1 MNSFLRWGLALVLA
15 VLPATSLAAQGGGRL
30 PFTVVG
36 PEQGLPTGTI
46 ACIAQDKD
54 GFLWMGTESG
64 LLRHSAGQW
73 KVWTAR
79 DGLPTDYVPEILATE
94 EGLWIPSIRGLVRF
108 KDGHAD
114 RALLEGVPATVGAG
128 HLALDGRGRVWASIG
143 TTLYVQ
149 QKGLAFTKED
159 WHPSAPPFALTAGPI
174 SGAVFIASPAGI
186 HAIYPDGHSE
196 SWGPADG
203 LPGEGPRLVIEDGKG
218 RLWAGTGRTLVMKEP
233 GASRFS
239 DQSKVLNGSLTP
251 ASLPFLD
258 RDGSVWLPT
267 QNGIVHLMEGRAELI
282 GPTEGLPFRWVRT
295 IFRDSEGTLWVVGP
309 DLARLEGGGRV
320 RNYGVGDG
328 TSGETVWWITR
339 DGKHRL
345 LIGTDDGAYRL
356 GPTGF
361 QTVPGTEGWRI
372 KSLAEDHLGTLWMV
386 NTIGPTLWLRP
397 GQTRAEKAPLG
408 DAGAFVNSVMEDSEN
423 EVWFGHTRLGL
434 LRWDPATRH
443 LIQEVAPSR
452 FNLKDLSVF
461 AVKED
466 ARGRLWAG
474 SSAGLLVRGGDSSWH
489 LFTVHDGLE
498 PHNVR
503 GVAFLPDGSA
513 WVHYQEPEGLTR
525 VRVEDGRLTVVER
538 RTKGNGLHSDLVYAL
553 GTDAEG
559 HAWATTDRGM
569 DRLDPPLHVGR
580 EDGMANEDCSVH
592 ALLVE
597 SDRIWVGT
605 GAGLVR
611 YDSAA
616 VTPSNPAPEARIL
629 EITTGARTLQP
640 PFALGTLSHVEGTVS
655 FRVSSPT
662 FVHERGLRIQ
672 IRLVGLEDTW
682 HELEGHLARY
692 ASLSGGSY
700 RFEARAAQGDGPF
713 GPVAVVTF
721 RVRPPWWLS
730 GWALVIY
737 GLACVAAVYGLIR
750 LRVAA
755 FARSKAELESE
766 VASRTEELQARNT
779 ELTTALT
786 QVKQLS
792 GLLPICSCCKKIR
805 DDRGYWNQIESY
817 ISSHS
822 EADFTHGI
830 CPECTKEMFPD
841 FASKRRTPPDG
852 PLGPT

>member
-1 MNSFLRWGLALVLA
+1 MISFLRWVLA
-15 VLPATSLAAQGGGRL
+15 AVLATGLAAQGGGRL

-36 PEQGLPTGTI
+36 PEQGLPAGTI
-46 ACIAQDKD
+46 ACIAQDTD
-54 GFLWMGTESG
+54 GFLWMGTEGG

-73 KVWTAR
+73 KVWTTK
-79 DGLPTDYVPEILATE
+79 DGLPADYVPQILATK

-108 KDGHAD
+108 KDGRVD
-114 RALLEGVPATVGAG
+114 QALLDGIPSTSGAG
-128 HLALDGRGRVWASIG
+128 HLALDGQGRVWTSVGAA
-143 TTLYVQ
+143 LYVQ
-149 QKGLAFTKED
+149 QKGLSFTKVA
-159 WHPSAPPFALTAGPI
+159 WHPPAAPFALCAGPL
-174 SGAVFIASPAGI
+174 SGAMYIASPAGI
-186 HAIYPDGHSE
+186 HAIYPDGRSE

-203 LPGEGPRLVIEDGKG
+203 LPQEGPRLVIEDGQG
-218 RLWAGTGRTLVMKEP
+218 RLWAGTGRSLAMKEP
-233 GASRFS
+233 GGSRFL
-239 DQSKVLNGSLTP
+239 DQSKELSGSLSP

-267 QNGIVHLMEGRAELI
+267 QSGIVHLVEGHAETIGRA
-282 GPTEGLPFRWVRT
+282 EGLPFRWVRT

-309 DLARLEGGGRV
+309 DLARLDGGGRV

-328 TSGETVWWITR
+328 SSGETVWWITR
-339 DGKHRL
+339 DPKDQI

-356 GPTGF
+356 GPAGF
-361 QTVPGTEGWRI
+361 QSVPGTEGWRI

-386 NTIGPTLWLRP
+386 NTIGPTLWMRP

-408 DAGAFVNSVMEDSEN
+408 DAGSFVNSVMEDSRHEF
-423 EVWFGHTRLGL
+423 WFGHTRLGL
-434 LRWDPATRH
+434 LRWDPTARR
-443 LIQEVAPSR
+443 LIQEVAPAR
-452 FNLKDLSVF
+452 FGVKDLAVF

-466 ARGRLWAG
+466 TQGRLWAG
-474 SSAGLLVRGGDSSWH
+474 SSAGLLVRGKDSNWR
-489 LFTVHDGLE
+489 LFTTQDGLE

-525 VRVEDGRLTVVER
+525 VRVESGRLTVLEK
-538 RTKGNGLHSDLVYAL
+538 RTKGQGLHSNLIYAV
-553 GTDAEG
+553 GTDAAG
-559 HAWATTDRGM
+559 KVWATTDRGM

-597 SDRIWVGT
+597 PGHVWVGT

-611 YDSAA
+611 YDPSPTT
-616 VTPSNPAPEARIL
+616 TPSPAPEARVL
-629 EITTGARTLQP
+629 EVTTGARTLLP
-640 PFALGTLSHVEGTVS
+640 PYALGTLSHREGTVS
-655 FRVSSPT
+655 FRVSAPT
-662 FVHERGLRIQ
+662 FLHERGLRIQ

-682 HELEGHLARY
+682 HDLEGHLARY
-692 ASLSGGSY
+692 ASLPGGSY
-700 RFEARAAQGDGPF
+700 RFEARAAQDDGSF
-713 GPVAVVTF
+713 GPVATVAF

-730 GWALVIY
+730 GWALLIY
-737 GLACVAAVYGLIR
+737 GLVGVAGVYGLIR

-755 FARSKAELESE
+755 LARSKAALESE
-766 VASRTEELQARNT
+766 VANHTEELQARNA

-841 FASKRRTPPDG
+841 FASKRPTPPEG
-852 PLGPT
+852 AS